1 MRADMPELITTEIEP
16 ESQKE
21 LDEGERKEAEE
32 RSSVTVQVVHEAIR
46 KQGDEELNR
55 SPQALAWSGLAAG
68 FSMGMSFVVE
78 GLLQAHLP
86 DTPWRVFLVRLGY
99 PVGFLMVVGGRQQL
113 FTENTLSPIIPLLER
128 HDRATLWKV
137 FKLWA
142 AVFVANMIGAHIVAW
157 VLSNTPAFPPEVQTA
172 FQQIAR
178 EATAV
183 TFGTALLR
191 GIFAGWL
198 IAMMVWMLAVMN
210 DSRLPVIL
218 IMTYVI
224 GLGGFTHIVAG
235 SAEALFLVWNGSI
248 SWMVYAAGYALPTLI
263 GNVLGGVTLVS
274 VLNHA
279 QVVAGKVE
287 KRRRKI
293 LRP

>member
-1 MRADMPELITTEIEP
+1 MPEIINLEREQD
-16 ESQKE
+16 SQKQ
-21 LDEGERKEAEE
+21 LDPSERQEAEQ
-32 RSSVTVQVVHEAIR
+32 RSSVHIQIVHEAIR

-55 SPQALAWSGLAAG
+55 SAQALAWSGLAAG
-68 FSMGMSFVVE
+68 FSMGMSLVVE
-78 GLLQAHLP
+78 GLLQAYLP
-86 DTPWRVFLVRLGY
+86 DTPWRRLLVPLGY
-99 PVGFLMVVGGRQQL
+99 PFGFLMVVGGRQQL

-128 HDRATLWKV
+128 KDRATLLKV
-137 FKLWA
+137 AKLWA
-142 AVFVANMIGAHIVAW
+142 AVLFANMIGAHIVAW
-157 VLSNTPAFPPEVQTA
+157 VLSNTPAFQPEVQHA
-172 FQQIAR
+172 FQQISRHAI
-178 EATAV
+178 AVGFWTAI
-183 TFGTALLR
+183 LR

-235 SAEALFLVWNGSI
+235 SIEALFLVWNGSI
-248 SWMVYAAGYALPTLI
+248 SWWAFAGGYALPTLI

-279 QVVAGKVE
+279 QVVAGKKE
-287 KRRRKI
+287 SR
-293 LRP
+293 LYS